1 MVQFTDFVKDI
12 ATRTRHNLEKI
23 EAQSAAGFDVYE
35 VTQLINS
42 LLGMLVFVHAKE
54 NLPDTPW
61 SEIDGFPS
69 VDFLL
74 GEDQTEKFDKFIKFV
89 RHAVAHGNVEAE
101 AEGKGS
107 KTITHLVLWN
117 IPPGTDKENWRIRSS
132 IEGIRWIAVYLTE
145 LITGSTQSR

>member
-42 LLGMLVFVHAKE
+42 LLGMLVFIYE
-54 NLPDTPW
+54 QEDLSDTPW
-61 SEIDGFPS
+61 SEIKDFPR

-74 GEDQTEKFDKFIKFV
+74 GEDLTEKFDDFINFV
-89 RHAVAHGNVEAE
+89 RHAVAHGNVKAE
-101 AEGKGS
+101 AKGKGN
-107 KTITHLVLWN
+107 KIITHLVFWN
-117 IPPGTDKENWRIRSS
+117 IPPRKDEENWRIRCS
-132 IEGIRWIAVYLTE
+132 IDDIRWIAVYLTE
-145 LITGSTQSR
+145 IITSPTQ